1 MCKRY
6 SLYYEGDLDT
16 MYPVLS
22 NTLWRNQR
30 QLIDTVFGEDF
41 FNPSTSTAI
50 DDYSVRTNV
59 ATTDEEYRIDVVAPG
74 LDKGDMN
81 VKVEGTQLYVSY
93 DNENTDKTERVYYRS
108 FTRFWKLPPDA
119 DSTSVRADYKQGIL
133 SVFVPRE
140 TPATN
145 SITIDIK

>member
-1 MCKRY
+1 
-6 SLYYEGDLDT
+6 

-22 NTLWRNQR
+22 NTIRNQR
-30 QLIDTVFGEDF
+30 NLIDTLFGDDF
-41 FNPSTSTAI
+41 FTATDVI

-74 LDKGDMN
+74 LDKSDMN
-81 VKVEGTQLYVSY
+81 VKIENSQLYISY
-93 DNENTDKTERVYYRS
+93 DNKNTDKSERVYYRS
-108 FTRFWKLPPDA
+108 FSRFWKLPSDA
-119 DSTSVRADYKQGIL
+119 DFNTIRADYKQGIL

-140 TPATN
+140 TPASE

>member
-1 MCKRY
+1 
-6 SLYYEGDLDT
+6 

-59 ATTDEEYRIDVVAPG
+59 VTAEEEYRIDVVAPG
-74 LDKGDMN
+74 LDKSDMN
-81 VKVEGTQLYVSY
+81 VKVEGNQLYVSY

-108 FTRFWKLPPDA
+108 LTRFWKLPPDA
-119 DSTSVRADYKQGIL
+119 DSASVRADYKQGIL

-140 TPATN
+140 TRASN
-145 SITIDIK
+145 SITIDIM

>member
-1 MCKRY
+1 
-6 SLYYEGDLDT
+6 

-22 NTLWRNQR
+22 NNLLRNQR
-30 QLIDTVFGEDF
+30 TLIDTLFGEDF
-41 FNPSTSTAI
+41 FSTSTSAVI

-59 ATTDEEYRIDVVAPG
+59 STTDEEYRIDIVAPG
-74 LDKGDMN
+74 LDKSDMN
-81 VKVEGTQLYVSY
+81 VKVEDNQLYVSY

-108 FTRFWKLPPDA
+108 FTRYWKLPTDA
-119 DSTSVRADYKQGIL
+119 DATSIRADYKQGIL

-145 SITIDIK
+145 SIKIDIK

>member
-1 MCKRY
+1 
-6 SLYYEGDLDT
+6 

-93 DNENTDKTERVYYRS
+93 DNENTDKTERVFYRS
-108 FTRFWKLPPDA
+108 FTRFWKVPPDA

-133 SVFVPRE
+133 SVFIPRE

>member
-1 MCKRY
+1 
-6 SLYYEGDLDT
+6 

-22 NTLWRNQR
+22 NNVLRSQRN
-30 QLIDTVFGEDF
+30 LIDTLFGEDF
-41 FNPSTSTAI
+41 FSTPTSAVI

-59 ATTDEEYRIDVVAPG
+59 STTDEEYRIDIVAPG
-74 LDKGDMN
+74 LDKSDMS
-81 VKVEGTQLYVSY
+81 VKVEDNQLYVSY

-108 FTRFWKLPPDA
+108 FTRFWKLPADIDA
-119 DSTSVRADYKQGIL
+119 TSIRADYKQGIL

-145 SITIDIK
+145 TIDIDIK